1 MSMCTS
7 LCTSLFLPNKW
18 ASKIL
23 PLTIAQAPGKT
34 QSQQVRA
41 VKKEAESCR
50 SIRTQSKTMCSTGM
64 DLNNGARIQSAAH
77 KHLLFG
83 PPVV

>member
-7 LCTSLFLPNKW
+7 LCTSLFLPNEW

-23 PLTIAQAPGKT
+23 PLTIAQAAGKT
-34 QSQQVRA
+34 RSRQARA

-50 SIRTQSKTMCSTGM
+50 SIQTQRKTMCYTGM
-64 DLNNGARIQSAAH
+64 DLNN
-77 KHLLFG
+77 
-83 PPVV
+83 